1 MGRMERRQ
9 AGTNL
14 TGLRDHNTAL
24 VLGLLRAAGS
34 EAGTGPGAGAEG
46 GAEGGSRVQLAAQT
60 GLTPQAISKITARLL
75 AEGLIEEVGRSAS
88 TGGKPRTL
96 LALRPEAGCAVGV
109 ELDRRSGTILLVD
122 LAGRTLARRSLPFG
136 LDGGQPERVAG
147 ELAERVRG
155 VLAAAPRGARI
166 LGVGIGCRG
175 PLDHQ
180 TGVLHRPAGLPAWD
194 GFPLRD
200 LMDAL
205 LDVPTVLLDK
215 DTNTAALAAP
225 APGSTAYLHLAD
237 GLGAGM
243 LLNGALYRGAR
254 TNAGEFGHQIV
265 QPGGPVCT
273 CGARGCLEALCL
285 AALAEDDPRTA
296 ARWLGLGAA
305 NLVRLLDIDRI
316 LLGGHRIFA
325 APDVYLRTVVDQIA
339 EHLPDPAW
347 QNVQVSLTPV
357 GKDAVAAGAA
367 QLVLDTMF
375 AMPAMPAMQISPL
388 SQVAEG

>member
-1 MGRMERRQ
+1 MERRQ

-24 VLGLLRAAGS
+24 VLGLLRAAGDG
-34 EAGTGPGAGAEG
+34 ADTDTDTDADTDADAGAVAG
-46 GAEGGSRVQLAAQT
+46 GSSRVQLAAQT

-75 AEGLIEEVGRSAS
+75 AEGLIEEAGRSAS

-109 ELDRRSGTILLVD
+109 ELDRRRGTILLVD
-122 LAGRTLARRSLPFG
+122 LAGRTLGARTLPFG
-136 LDGGQPERVAG
+136 LASGKPERVAV
-147 ELAERVRG
+147 ELGERVRG
-155 VLAAAPRGARI
+155 LIGSASAGARV

-175 PLDHQ
+175 PLDHE

-194 GFPLRD
+194 GYPLRD
-200 LMDAL
+200 EVDAY

-225 APGSTAYLHLAD
+225 APGNTAYLHFAD

-254 TNAGEFGHQIV
+254 TNAGEFGHQVV
-265 QPGGPVCT
+265 QPDGPVCT

-285 AALAEDDPRTA
+285 AALAEGDPQTA

-316 LLGGHRIFA
+316 LLGGHQIFA
-325 APDVYLRTVVDQIA
+325 APDLYLRAVVDQIA
-339 EHLPDPAW
+339 AHLPDPAW
-347 QNVQVSLTPV
+347 QNVQVSLTPA
-357 GKDAVAAGAA
+357 GEDAVAVGAA

-375 AMPAMPAMQISPL
+375 VTPATRISPL
-388 SQVAEG
+388 SSR